1 VTDATTH
8 NPQAPPLLQLITIC
22 TDDWPERDRVAMFRE
37 TFGGDRIRV
46 EPSPDES
53 LQIDV
58 TLLKLPGL
66 GLLSGHRSALR
77 SDFADGHDRL
87 VFGLGSDAL
96 AKQFGREVVLEPG
109 DAIALSGADVGSF
122 TTPRTGPI
130 ATLVF
135 PQGGLVPILK
145 DVGKSCGRRIP
156 SHSPA
161 LRLLRGYLNALHAS
175 DAMSALAL
183 QPLSIA
189 HIYDLAA
196 LALGA
201 TREAEEV
208 ARGRGMRVA
217 RLQAIKID
225 ILANLDREVSVGC
238 IAARHRLSPRYI
250 RMLFESERTSFTEF
264 VREERLKRARS
275 KLLSQRF
282 DHLRISDIAY
292 EVGFNDLS
300 YFIRTFRRRFGHS
313 PREVRE
319 LRLSGLD

>member
-1 VTDATTH
+1 M
-8 NPQAPPLLQLITIC
+8 
-22 TDDWPERDRVAMFRE
+22 AMFRE
-37 TFGGDRIRV
+37 TFGGDRVRV

-58 TLLKLPGL
+58 TLMKLPGL
-66 GLLSGHRSALR
+66 GLLSGFRSALR

-87 VFGLGSDAL
+87 VFSLGSEAL
-96 AKQFGREVVLEPG
+96 ANQFGHELVLEPG
-109 DAIALSGADVGSF
+109 DAVALSGADLGSF
-122 TTPRTGPI
+122 TTRRTGPI

-135 PQGGLVPILK
+135 PQRGLVPLLK

-156 SHSPA
+156 SNSRA
-161 LRLLRGYLNALHAS
+161 LRLLRGYLNALHVS
-175 DAMSALAL
+175 DGMSALAL
-183 QPLSIA
+183 QPLAIA

-201 TREAEEV
+201 TREAEEI
-208 ARGRGMRVA
+208 ARGRSVRAA
-217 RLQAIKID
+217 RLQTIKID
-225 ILANLDREVSVGC
+225 ILGSLDREVSVAH
-238 IAARHRLSPRYI
+238 IAALHQLSPRYI
-250 RMLFESERTSFTEF
+250 RMLFESEGTSFTEF

-313 PREVRE
+313 PREVRL
-319 LRLSGLD
+319 LRLSALN